1 MPQEVRMTGKEIR
14 EIVGLV
20 TDLRVVDAVEKPQ
33 FANETM
39 EEAADTIMMLLDRIS
54 KLEAK

>member
-1 MPQEVRMTGKEIR
+1 MTGKEIR